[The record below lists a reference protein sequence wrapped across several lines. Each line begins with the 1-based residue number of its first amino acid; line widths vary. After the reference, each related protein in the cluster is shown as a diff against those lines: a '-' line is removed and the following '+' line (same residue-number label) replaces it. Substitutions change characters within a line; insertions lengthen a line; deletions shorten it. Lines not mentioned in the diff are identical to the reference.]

1 MIHEI
6 PGDDEGLAA
15 VSKQELMGLMSWVKA
30 VENMPAEIRT
40 GFKRLFAVYSSLSQ
54 GSARA
59 KRTLTALRMAMG
71 IIPKSERGKTQN
83 HVAPAAPALDQVC
96 TEGWDAEKLKAFKE
110 LQKKRKELSRQKA
123 DYDRMLK
130 NLGRR
135 PETTEPEQMSFE
147 LARPNEMLFSFPVGL
162 REETPKEPKVERMKE
177 FGKTAGLHVAHDR
190 PKRVDVKLVV
200 TEIQYKV
207 ETVTDPETGKSVR
220 ASMADEGPEGCL
232 YTWGA
237 IANLLKLHVGFAI
250 PIHRL
255 SLIIGQP
262 EFTPANIYRALR
274 RTALSLL
281 PIYLYLAEELSEAGI
296 LSGDDTTTKVLER
309 TEHADPEALSRQI
322 DEELGFAHPYANGK
336 GIKQALNVS
345 LLVGKPKPDPR
356 STIRFFRTHVGSV
369 GNLLNTILT
378 WRRPQAGSV
387 IFQGD
392 LSNTNLPSAEMRERF
407 QLALAGCGAH
417 ARRPFWRYREKDESL
432 CYFMLRGFLLL
443 SRIEKTIDA
452 RGRTFE
458 RVLKLR
464 GRYGRWIWHALRNRC
479 IVATTGVVPSPGTYP
494 RGILPNVWPP
504 GSELHQAAAYVI
516 NHFESLTLYLNHPA
530 LEYTNNGRERGVRI
544 EKCMLSSSKFRKT
557 REGRAVL
564 DVLRTINSTCT
575 AAGIDP
581 EAYLRYVY
589 KHEAEVHD
597 HPEQFTPYAVSRIL
611 ESESRTNAVAPT
623 MPLN

>member
-1 MIHEI
+1 MTREI
-6 PGDDEGLAA
+6 RGEELAA
-15 VSKQELMGLMSWVKA
+15 VSPQELMGLVTWVK
-30 VENMPAEIRT
+30 EAESVPTDIRS
-40 GFKRLFAVYSSLSQ
+40 GFKRVLAVYSNLSQ
-54 GSARA
+54 GPARA
-59 KRTLTALRMAMG
+59 KRTLTALRLAMG
-71 IIPKSERGKTQN
+71 IIPKSERGKSLN
-83 HVAPAAPALDQVC
+83 PGAAAAPVAAQVC
-96 TEGWDAEKLKAFKE
+96 TEGWDAERLKAFE
-110 LQKKRKELSRQKA
+110 VIQTKRKELSRQKS

-130 NLGRR
+130 NLGHR
-135 PETTEPEQMSFE
+135 PAKGEPEQMSFE

-162 REETPKEPKVERMKE
+162 REETIKEPKVERMKE
-177 FGKTAGLHVAHDR
+177 FGKTVGLHAAHDR
-190 PKRVDVKLVV
+190 PKRVNVQIIV

-220 ASMADEGPEGCL
+220 ASMVDEGPEGCL

-237 IANLLKLHVGFAI
+237 IANLMKLHVGFAI

-262 EFTPANIYRALR
+262 EFTPSNIYRALR

-281 PIYLYLAEELSEAGI
+281 PIYLYLAEELSDAQI
-296 LSGDDTTTKVLER
+296 LSGDDTVTKVLER
-309 TEHADPEALSRQI
+309 TEAAAPDALSRQI
-322 DEELGFAHPYANGK
+322 DEELTFAHPYANGK
-336 GIKQALNVS
+336 GIKQSLNVS
-345 LLVGKPKPDPR
+345 LLIGKPKPDPR

-378 WRRPQAGSV
+378 WRKPQSGSV

-392 LSNTNLPSAEMRERF
+392 LSNTNLPTPEMRERF
-407 QLALAGCGAH
+407 KLALAGCGAH
-417 ARRPFWRYREKDESL
+417 ARRPFWRYREQDESL

-443 SRIEKTIDA
+443 SRVEKTIDA
-452 RGRTFE
+452 RGRTHE

-479 IVATTGVVPSPGTYP
+479 IAATTGVVPSPGTYP
-494 RGILPNVWPP
+494 RGIQPNVWPK
-504 GSELHQAAAYVI
+504 GSELNAASVYVI
-516 NHFESLTLYLNHPA
+516 NHFESLTLYLDHPA
-530 LEYTNNGRERGVRI
+530 LEYTNNGSERGVRI

-557 REGRAVL
+557 RDGRAVL

-589 KHEAEVHD
+589 KHEADVHD
-597 HPEQFTPYAVSRIL
+597 HPERFTPYAVARIL
-611 ESESRTNAVAPT
+611 ESKPQADVVAPT
-623 MPLN
+623 MPLS